1 MFQQKRQE
9 GTEVYKVTEKN
20 NSKRKVSTLVI
31 TKDIVSQK
39 FRTKFSLLNEM
50 GKQQIISTRNEK
62 STKTP

>member
-20 NSKRKVSTLVI
+20 NSKRKVSTLMI

-50 GKQQIISTRNEK
+50 GKQQIIGTRNEK